1 MNERRLAMMRII
13 DSRKKFTARE
23 LAERFNVSVRTI
35 QRDLDY
41 LQQIGFP
48 LYSEQGAHG
57 GYRALENRI
66 LPPLQLT
73 RTEALGLFLMLEM
86 LEKVPD
92 FPFDAIRSHLAV
104 QYYGSLPSD
113 VQTNIDQMR
122 SHISFRLMQLHEPAP
137 WTTEILEASIAKQE
151 IRIGY
156 KSAKGD
162 KDHNVYPFGIY
173 FENGYWYMPARNP
186 EKTLLFRVDRIQH
199 VEKTGA
205 IDPEVPS
212 LAEWMQ
218 STDDRDKAEV
228 VLRFTPFGMRLAK
241 DDPILHSA
249 ADGQWSG
256 PVPLEE
262 FPFTARR
269 LLRFGPDV
277 QVVSPPRLR
286 DLVLQLLQDSINQYK
301 E

>member
-1 MNERRLAMMRII
+1 MNERRLTMMRII

-41 LQQIGFP
+41 LQKIGFP

-73 RTEALGLFLMLEM
+73 RSEALGMFLMLEM

-122 SHISFRLMQLHEPAP
+122 SHISFQMIQLYEPAP
-137 WTTEILEASIAKQE
+137 WTTEILEAAITKQE
-151 IRIGY
+151 IRIAY
-156 KSAKGD
+156 RSAKGE
-162 KDHNVYPFGIY
+162 KEHKLYPFGIY
-173 FENGYWYMPARNP
+173 FENGYWYMPARK
-186 EKTLLFRVDRIQH
+186 EDKVLLFRVDRIQN
-199 VEKTGA
+199 VERTGPV
-205 IDPEVPS
+205 DLEVPS
-212 LAEWMQ
+212 LVEWMQ
-218 STDDRDKAEV
+218 TPDNRETAEV
-228 VLRFTPFGMRLAK
+228 LLRFSSFGARLAK
-241 DDPILHSA
+241 DDPIFYTVT
-249 ADGQWSG
+249 DGHWSG
-256 PVPLEE
+256 PVPLDE
-262 FPFTARR
+262 FLFTARK
-269 LLRFGPDV
+269 LIRFGPDV
-277 QVVSPPRLR
+277 EVLSPPRLR
-286 DLVLQLLQDSINQYK
+286 DVVLQLLQDSMDQYK